1 MKREWLTL
9 DLPQMAYGRAQILQ
23 EQCVAAKTDGRL
35 RQDLMLLLE
44 HPAVFT
50 LGRNGGRE
58 NLMVSDAFLDEAGVS
73 VMPSE
78 RGGNITYHGPGQI
91 VGYPVID
98 LQRARM
104 RVEAYVGALEDLML
118 AVAREWGVVA
128 DRDPRN
134 RGVWVDGAKAGSIG
148 LCLRHGMAFHG
159 FALNVNNDLTPFQW
173 INPCGLA
180 GVRMTSLRHV
190 SGRAIPM
197 DELRRTIWQKVA
209 QIFDVKLQ
217 PVAAVELDAILADTS
232 RSSRRLA

>member
-1 MKREWLTL
+1 MKREWLTI
-9 DLPQMAYGRAQILQ
+9 DLPQMAYGHAQILQ

-104 RVEAYVGALEDLML
+104 RVGEYVGALEDLMQ

-180 GVRMTSLRHV
+180 GVRMTSLRQV

-217 PVAAVELDAILADTS
+217 PVTAVELDAILADTS